1 MVLFFPFILALSIT
15 LARIYVR
22 ITNGAAGVR
31 RPHGLPS
38 LRGRLG
44 VCAELARRPGFGP
57 LRLSLQ
63 SKLPFCG

>member
-1 MVLFFPFILALSIT
+1 MVLLFSLYSGAINHPSSYL
-15 LARIYVR
+15 R
-22 ITNGAAGVR
+22 ITNGASGVR

-57 LRLSLQ
+57 SL
-63 SKLPFCG
+63 